1 MQNLSAIVALT
12 EFLPKKNWLLI
23 FSSHDEVQQRILLL
37 SSAGGVRGKK
47 WIEKDREDEKNESE

>member
-37 SSAGGVRGKK
+37 APLGALAGL
-47 WIEKDREDEKNESE
+47 EF